1 MEIPYFPVI
10 TAQFVAKDDSII
22 QFQLFD
28 KNVADVEDRNS
39 PMSPGQGEYHAWF
52 HADWRVPAEEPI
64 VIEWSGDKKA
74 TIVGSTC
81 TVTLVSPYDGALQ
94 PLYTTDPRQF
104 CCLISRKAVGA
115 DSFSDVWF
123 GWLDPEFYEE
133 PFIAKKDYEV
143 TLTFTDFGPLKRI
156 IYDPLDDNT
165 ETLNSLLL
173 QTRLQIFPVGPNYE
187 ERLITRISTTL
198 QDGGDINVTNG
209 GISIRTANFTDE
221 DGETMTWYDVLEAVL
236 KPLALRIEQ
245 RNGNLWVYDI
255 NALVT
260 ETHPV
265 IDHSVFDGR
274 GMHDGGGYPNN
285 YWEVSPYNEW
295 PIYAGDEEAA
305 GTSGWGFVTFDSNW
319 RPPVA
324 VEWTSDDQM
333 LSVDET
339 FNHVRI
345 TFSPYAETVLF
356 DGETEV
362 NFEATQDFKPVKNG
376 YDYDSDEEYESFQ
389 LSTYNPPSTADVVKG
404 GLTVCGGTTMFKIKS
419 MQSADDCEGVIAFLG
434 GYNHNNAE
442 PELTEQD
449 WNQLN
454 GDGPFCGFRK
464 PLDIRQDI
472 IDNGMT
478 GQPLYRTRRILVPN
492 AYGNPSLAWQK
503 SMLKIQIPMLYD
515 ERYNPWEQA
524 GSHNDLSDRG
534 YGIKRS
540 ANSIGLR
547 LNIRLYKNRTGGSP
561 IRFYQNIAWQDLSV
575 SGETVT
581 MRTQMAADV
590 IIAKAGWY
598 VYNNYSD
605 GTNGRQHRQLLPT
618 LIMYNKFDGSKVAS
632 EDSPCL
638 GGMNYGGMPFNN
650 NCETDYYFRK
660 NNDGLYVPF
669 PNIGTDSADYQ
680 ANYWLEVEVTDGL
693 YIYDRGRMRVG
704 SGDNGANLIE
714 KLTDFYLKAPAADIS
729 QQSYGYCRWW
739 LVGFPTIKAV
749 RNVNKIYDDI
759 EVDDIEQSGVIDAAA
774 AEELSIDTV
783 CGCCDSAFANGAYL
797 KNGSPVTALRRA
809 SRTASAEQLLIG
821 TLYSQYAGRH
831 LKLNGTARAMLP
843 LQGLRMLTDTHYPG
857 KQFLVTSEVY
867 NVIDGESELTMVE
880 ASVDSYTS
888 E

>member
-1 MEIPYFPVI
+1 MEIPFFPVI

-39 PMSPGQGEYHAWF
+39 PMSPGMGAYYDWF
-52 HADWRVPAEEPI
+52 HANWRVPAEEPI
-64 VIEWSGDKKA
+64 VIEWSGDKKE
-74 TIVGSTC
+74 TIIGSTC

-236 KPLALRIEQ
+236 KPLALRVEQ

-255 NALVT
+255 NALAT

-274 GMHDGGGYPNN
+274 GMHDGGEYPNN

-345 TFSPYAETVLF
+345 TFSPYAETTLL
-356 DGETEV
+356 DGDKVDFTATET
-362 NFEATQDFKPVKNG
+362 FAPVKNG
-376 YDYDSDEEYESFQ
+376 YGYGSENEYES
-389 LSTYNPPSTADVVKG
+389 LLLRVGGEGSAVDGVTLADDIAP
-404 GLTVCGGTTMFKIKS
+404 FKIEALQGGS
-419 MQSADDCEGVIAFLG
+419 DCRGVIAFLG
-434 GYNHNNAE
+434 DIYYNHSSYRRQLNERDMCDGGYNTD
-442 PELTEQD
+442 LTV
-449 WNQLN
+449 NQYIGRIPAL
-454 GDGPFCGFRK
+454 PQSASA
-464 PLDIRQDI
+464 PQA
-472 IDNGMT
+472 
-478 GQPLYRTRRILVPN
+478 LYTTRRVWIPN
-492 AYGNPSLAWQK
+492 ANGNSKLTGRNQV
-503 SMLKIQIPMLYD
+503 LKIQIPMLYS
-515 ERYNPWEQA
+515 EKYNPWEQSDD
-524 GSHNDLSDRG
+524 GHNKEYTTYFR
-534 YGIKRS
+534 KCC
-540 ANSIGLR
+540 NSIMLQLR
-547 LNIRLYKNRTGGSP
+547 IRIYAAKTGGNAL
-561 IRFYQNIAWQDLSV
+561 FYYQNWAWGGNGQLESV
-575 SGETVT
+575 AGRMSDTH
-581 MRTQMAADV
+581 
-590 IIAKAGWY
+590 AGWKAA
-598 VYNNYSD
+598 SS
-605 GTNGRQHRQLLPT
+605 TQELPS
-618 LIMYNKFDGSKVAS
+618 LIHYCKFDGTRVDEHNISTGDGMA
-632 EDSPCL
+632 D
-638 GGMNYGGMPFNN
+638 GGEPFNN
-650 NCETDYYFRK
+650 GNETTHYFRK
-660 NNDGLYVPF
+660 NFDGIYIPL
-669 PNIGTDSADYQ
+669 PNIAPDASNYRTG
-680 ANYWLEVEVTDGL
+680 YWLEIEVTDGL
-693 YIYDRGRMRVG
+693 YLYDKDNMIKAGQSSMFAAYCSAPISSVKN
-704 SGDNGANLIE
+704 GDS
-714 KLTDFYLKAPAADIS
+714 KVYQDS
-729 QQSYGYCRWW
+729 RWW
-739 LVGFPTIKAV
+739 LVGFPTIKLV
-749 RNVNKIYDDI
+749 QNNRQIYDDI
-759 EVDDIEQSGVIDAAA
+759 EIDDIEQSGVIDAAA
-774 AEELSIDTV
+774 AEELSIDTI
-783 CGCCDSAFANGAYL
+783 CGCTDSPMSKGAYINQTL
-797 KNGSPVTALRRA
+797 GKNVTQLRRSA
-809 SRTASAEQLLIG
+809 RTASAEQLLIG
-821 TLYSQYAGRH
+821 TIYSQYAGRH
-831 LKLNGTARAMLP
+831 LKFSGTAQAVLP
-843 LQGLRMLTDTHYPG
+843 IGGLCLLTESHYPD
-857 KQFLVTSEVY
+857 KRFLVTSEVY
-867 NVIDGESELTMVE
+867 NIIDGESEITMVE
-880 ASVDSYTS
+880 ASPDNYTS